1 MSKMITSD
9 DRFTADGRETLASLG
24 KLWSTEIQTLAGPV
38 IRVRRV
44 GTHEMKNLAERDRWC
59 TGEGRNKRWSDE
71 GWHKDGTYRSREVF
85 VDYRVSIGGRLVNSF
100 LSKARALAFAKDLA
114 AKTDAVFA

>member
-1 MSKMITSD
+1 MSKMITD
-9 DRFTADGRETLASLG
+9 DRFTADGRETLAGSG
-24 KLWSTEIQTLAGPV
+24 KMWSTEIQTLAGPV

-44 GTHEMKNLAERDRWC
+44 GTHDMKHIAERDQPEAYALRSP
-59 TGEGRNKRWSDE
+59 GH
-71 GWHKDGTYRSREVF
+71 HKDGTHRSREAF